1 MIEYE
6 RHKTDDPDLTMV
18 QDKVEIFADGLQSQG
33 LLSGRLIKD
42 IEFSA
47 SDVQRIYHRLERG
60 YSGFIVVSIN
70 ATATIQVDDGANT
83 SPSQYIALKSS
94 GTACTASLWIF

>member
-18 QDKVEIFADGLQSQG
+18 QDKVEIFADGIQSQG

-42 IEFSA
+42 IEFPA
-47 SDVQRIYHRLERG
+47 SSVQRIYHRLERG

-70 ATATIQVDDGANT
+70 ATATIQVDDGANIL
-83 SPSQYIALKSS
+83 PDQYIALKSS
-94 GTACTASLWIF
+94 GTACTASLWVF

>member
-6 RHKTDDPDLTMV
+6 RHKTDDPELTMV

-42 IEFSA
+42 IEFPA
-47 SDVQRIYHRLERG
+47 GTTVRVYHNLERG
-60 YSGFIVVSIN
+60 YSGYIVVSVN
-70 ATATIQVDDGANT
+70 AKAIIEVVDNDNT
-83 SPSQYIALKSS
+83 SPAKYLALQSY
-94 GTACTASLWIF
+94 GTPCTASLWVF